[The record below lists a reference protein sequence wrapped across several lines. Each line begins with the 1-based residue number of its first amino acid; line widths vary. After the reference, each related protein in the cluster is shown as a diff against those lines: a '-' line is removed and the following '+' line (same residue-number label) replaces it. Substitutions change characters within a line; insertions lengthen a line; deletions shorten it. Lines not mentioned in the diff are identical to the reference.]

1 MRWTWKTLYDL
12 KLYTGHFYRHR
23 NRCQICLMFW
33 VCQSITLASPRESYK
48 EPCQLCIQGCL
59 ARHFMALSLSPSLR
73 DSSSASITLTPADTP
88 WRHLTQADISLH
100 HHQTDHNPPIIK
112 TFSSQNSYSLI
123 SQAVCPAGWFI
134 MTPPDNICAKSLQLS
149 KSDEGLKCENIL
161 QTLSPLFKMTIKQ
174 NLHDIVKYCS
184 RASSIAYNN
193 YTQLSTFLMT
203 FSCLIPYLLRI
214 VLMVDEKYKSVQ
226 LILPLFTIIS
236 IKYIT
241 MFHVLT
247 YWNLMY
253 NKLYSKVIMYFFP
266 LTSEF
271 RF

>member
-33 VCQSITLASPRESYK
+33 VCQSITLASPQESYK

-193 YTQLSTFLMT
+193 YTQLSTFFDDLFM
-203 FSCLIPYLLRI
+203 FNSILASDCSNGWWKVQICAINIASFYNYIYKIHYYVSCLN
-214 VLMVDEKYKSVQ
+214 
-226 LILPLFTIIS
+226 ILKFN
-236 IKYIT
+236 
-241 MFHVLT
+241 V
-247 YWNLMY
+247 
-253 NKLYSKVIMYFFP
+253 
-266 LTSEF
+266 
-271 RF
+271 